1 MPIVKKFKDAEFIRI
16 NEGIQCKN
24 ILQKDDLDD
33 SRITIDYYN
42 VFNKSQLYYS
52 NNDSDISW
60 IQILSGGINM
70 SGKKFN
76 KDQIILI
83 KGKGKVQLNA
93 TQDTELVITK
103 IDNYKMYE
111 NNA

>member
-16 NEGIQCKN
+16 NEGIQCKK

-60 IQILSGGINM
+60 IQILSGAIKM
-70 SGKKFN
+70 SEEKLNKFL
-76 KDQIILI
+76 QIDLE
-83 KGKGKVQLNA
+83 KNYGRS
-93 TQDTELVITK
+93 K
-103 IDNYKMYE
+103 IIFGSF
-111 NNA
+111 

>member
-16 NEGIQCKN
+16 NEGIQCKK

-70 SGKKFN
+70 SCLLYTSPSPR
-76 KDQIILI
+76 D
-83 KGKGKVQLNA
+83 
-93 TQDTELVITK
+93 
-103 IDNYKMYE
+103 
-111 NNA
+111 